1 MARKNKKSNVV
12 ARNRKANH
20 DYYIKDTIECGIVLT
35 GTEIKSVRQGRVSL
49 KEAFARIDP
58 QGEVWLYQSNIP
70 VYKEGNR
77 YNHEPDRPR
86 KLLLKRQE
94 IARLIKATQ
103 REGYTLV
110 ALKMYIKKG
119 FAKLLLAVAQGKK
132 LHDKRQTLKERDMK
146 RDIQRALKNRD

>member
-86 KLLLKRQE
+86 KLLLKRRE

-146 RDIQRALKNRD
+146 RDIQRALKNRS

>member
-1 MARKNKKSNVV
+1 M
-12 ARNRKANH
+12 
-20 DYYIKDTIECGIVLT
+20 
-35 GTEIKSVRQGRVSL
+35 SL

-86 KLLLKRQE
+86 KLLLKRRE

-146 RDIQRALKNRD
+146 RDIQRALKNRG

>member
-1 MARKNKKSNVV
+1 MARKNKKSNVL

-86 KLLLKRQE
+86 KLLLKRRE

-146 RDIQRALKNRD
+146 RDIQRALKNRS

>member
-1 MARKNKKSNVV
+1 MARENKKSNVV

-86 KLLLKRQE
+86 KLLLKRRE

-146 RDIQRALKNRD
+146 RDIQRALKNRA